1 MAKET
6 ISARYQVK
14 DENSNAVLDADGK
27 PVWQEA
33 DVTFDF
39 GDDLDQAV
47 ALCGAE
53 SVFSNYKANA
63 TVALQGIIRAKLK
76 SGMTTDQ
83 IQAIANA
90 WKPGT
95 VLGKTTVDPEQAI
108 KSAFS
113 TWSPEKQA
121 AFLATLGVAQ

>member
-6 ISARYQVK
+6 VSARYQTK
-14 DENSNAVLDADGK
+14 DENGNAVLDADGK
-27 PVWQEA
+27 AVWQET

-39 GDDLDQAV
+39 GDDLDQAI

-53 SVFSNYKANA
+53 TVFSNYKANA
-63 TVALQGIIRAKLK
+63 TVALQGVIRAKLK
-76 SGMTTDQ
+76 AGMTQDQ
-83 IQAIANA
+83 IQALVNE

-95 VLGKTTVDPEQAI
+95 VLAKTAVDPEQAI

-121 AFLATLGVAQ
+121 EFLRTLGVAQ